1 MGKNGNKEDRTD
13 TSGNPITFHV
23 SDPSCSD
30 LIVRNVGDPSLN
42 RYLNNLEEWREKQ
55 LADLLLILKE
65 GNDLYGEKRHRSI
78 DSLDLVMANTN
89 PRPNKSRKLTGL
101 IGHIDGLDVDSP
113 INSPPLDLSDKA
125 SLESYLREIDDYS
138 PYSELYFSPKPP
150 DSPTAVIE
158 HITINQEINGLKD
171 LLCLI
176 DKYPLAD
183 NVTYNINMASLHRI
197 KPNLQELDAMIGMHS
212 LKDHVVDQIL
222 YYLQGFHLK
231 GHEGD
236 FMHTVIYGPPGTG
249 KTEIAKII
257 GKTFSKLGVLSNDKF
272 TKATRADLIAGYLG
286 QTALKTRDV
295 IKESI
300 GGVLF
305 IDEAYALGNPDKK
318 DSFAKEC
325 IDTLCEGLSD
335 HKKDLMVIVAGY
347 EEELR
352 SCFFAFNQ
360 GLDSRFTWR
369 FKTDDYKASELRL
382 IFEKKATDA
391 GWGVDKGSLSDEWF
405 EKNQVYFKYSGRDM
419 ETLFSKSKIAHS
431 RRVFCLSED
440 EKTRLSKK
448 DLDEGLKLYLG
459 NEEVKKR
466 GETAEFKKTLY
477 STMYL

>member
-78 DSLDLVMANTN
+78 DSLDLVMTNTN

-113 INSPPLDLSDKA
+113 ISPPLDLSDKA
-125 SLESYLREIDDYS
+125 SLESYLRGIDDYS

-305 IDEAYALGNPDKK
+305 IDEAYALGNPDK
-318 DSFAKEC
+318 
-325 IDTLCEGLSD
+325 
-335 HKKDLMVIVAGY
+335 
-347 EEELR
+347 
-352 SCFFAFNQ
+352 
-360 GLDSRFTWR
+360 
-369 FKTDDYKASELRL
+369 
-382 IFEKKATDA
+382 
-391 GWGVDKGSLSDEWF
+391 
-405 EKNQVYFKYSGRDM
+405 SGI
-419 ETLFSKSKIAHS
+419 L
-431 RRVFCLSED
+431 
-440 EKTRLSKK
+440 
-448 DLDEGLKLYLG
+448 
-459 NEEVKKR
+459 
-466 GETAEFKKTLY
+466 
-477 STMYL
+477 